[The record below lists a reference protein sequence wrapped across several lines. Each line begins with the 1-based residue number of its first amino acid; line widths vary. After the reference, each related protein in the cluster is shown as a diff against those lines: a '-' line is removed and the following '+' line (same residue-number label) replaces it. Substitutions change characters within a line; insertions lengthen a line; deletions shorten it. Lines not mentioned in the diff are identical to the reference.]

1 MKKREKI
8 CVFITYAF
16 GGLELFFLILWGI
29 YELFHLN
36 KETDFWYYIYIIGFF
51 VNGFLYL
58 IFSGIVCEWAM
69 SPIDRFKR
77 SDKYQFRYE
86 NFDELYN
93 DTNKKLVETGYSIK
107 KEYKI
112 SDNEKLF
119 IYMKPLKTKLLEM
132 WLIADLNSYT
142 KSKEE
147 KIEKY
152 IEEFYNEYIKTER
165 SKKAE
170 LKSFKLL
177 CVRRYTEELEKIT
190 KENYTDGL
198 LNLTIALSFVTKEI
212 YIASAKEL
220 RLINNS
226 DYMDLKNEFFSVVDA
241 TKITKE
247 KKNKVNQ

>member
-8 CVFITYAF
+8 CVFITK
-16 GGLELFFLILWGI
+16 GLGIICLFFLITGAI
-29 YELFHLN
+29 YEWINN
-36 KETDFWYYIYIIGFF
+36 KKIDFLYVMFSVGFF
-51 VNGFLYL
+51 ANGLLYL
-58 IFSGIVCEWAM
+58 FFSGVVCEWVM

-77 SDKYQFRYE
+77 SDKYQFKYE

-93 DTNKKLVETGYSIK
+93 DANKKLVETGYIIK

-119 IYMKPLKTKLLEM
+119 VYMKPLKTKLLEM

-142 KSKEE
+142 KNKEE
-147 KIEKY
+147 KIKKY
-152 IEEFYNEYIKTER
+152 IEEFYNEYIKTDI
-165 SKKAE
+165 SKKVE

-198 LNLTIALSFVTKEI
+198 LNLTIALSFVTHEI

-226 DYMDLKNEFFSVVDA
+226 DYIDLKNEFFSVVDA
-241 TKITKE
+241 TKIKD
-247 KKNKVNQ
+247 KK

>member
-8 CVFITYAF
+8 CVFIAKL
-16 GGLELFFLILWGI
+16 LEITSLFFMIVWTI
-29 YELFHLN
+29 YEVIHFN
-36 KETDFWYYIYIIGFF
+36 EETDFWYYVIIICFL
-51 VNGFLYL
+51 VNGLTYMF
-58 IFSGIVCEWAM
+58 FTGFVCEWAM

-77 SDKYQFRYE
+77 SDKYQFKYE

-93 DTNKKLVETGYSIK
+93 DANKKLVETGYIIK

-119 IYMKPLKTKLLEM
+119 VYMKPLKTKLLEM

-142 KSKEE
+142 KNKEE
-147 KIEKY
+147 KIEKC
-152 IEEFYNEYIKTER
+152 IEEFYNEYIKTDI
-165 SKKAE
+165 SKKVE

-198 LNLTIALSFVTKEI
+198 LNLTIALSFVTHEI

-226 DYMDLKNEFFSVVDA
+226 DYIDLKNEFFSVVDA
-241 TKITKE
+241 TKIKD
-247 KKNKVNQ
+247 KK

>member
-8 CVFITYAF
+8 CVFIAKV
-16 GGLELFFLILWGI
+16 LEIISLFFLII
-29 YELFHLN
+29 YAIYGVIHYNE
-36 KETDFWYYIYIIGFF
+36 EPDFWYYVFLIGFF
-51 VNGFLYL
+51 VNGLTYMLFTGL
-58 IFSGIVCEWAM
+58 VCDWVLTPPEK
-69 SPIDRFKR
+69 FKR
-77 SDKYQFRYE
+77 SDKYQFKYE
-86 NFDELYN
+86 NFDELYT
-93 DTNKKLVETGYSIK
+93 DANKKLVETGYTIN

-142 KSKEE
+142 KNKEE
-147 KIEKY
+147 KIEKC
-152 IEEFYNEYIKTER
+152 IEEFYNEYIKTDI
-165 SKKAE
+165 SKKVE

-198 LNLTIALSFVTKEI
+198 LNLTIALSFVTHEI

-226 DYMDLKNEFFSVVDA
+226 DYIDLKNEFFSVVEA
-241 TKITKE
+241 TKIKD
-247 KKNKVNQ
+247 KK

>member
-1 MKKREKI
+1 MFS
-8 CVFITYAF
+8 VGFFAN
-16 GGLELFFLILWGI
+16 GLLYLFF
-29 YELFHLN
+29 
-36 KETDFWYYIYIIGFF
+36 
-51 VNGFLYL
+51 
-58 IFSGIVCEWAM
+58 SGVVCEWVM

-77 SDKYQFRYE
+77 SDKYQFKYE

-93 DTNKKLVETGYSIK
+93 DINKKLVETGYSIK

-112 SDNEKLF
+112 SENEKIF

-142 KSKEE
+142 KNKEE

-152 IEEFYNEYIKTER
+152 IDEFYNEYIKTDI
-165 SKKAE
+165 SKKVE

-198 LNLTIALSFVTKEI
+198 LSLTIALSFVTHEI

-226 DYMDLKNEFFSVVDA
+226 DYIDLKNEFFSVVDA
-241 TKITKE
+241 TKITK
-247 KKNKVNQ
+247 KKKK

>member
-8 CVFITYAF
+8 CVFITYMF
-16 GGLELFFLILWGI
+16 GGLELFFLIIWLI
-29 YELFHLN
+29 YEKILGYGNNEYGFWNYFLFCA
-36 KETDFWYYIYIIGFF
+36 TTG
-51 VNGFLYL
+51 NGFLYL
-58 IFSGIVCEWAM
+58 IFSGVVCEWVM
-69 SPIDRFKR
+69 SPIDRFKH
-77 SDKYQFRYE
+77 SDKYQFKYE
-86 NFDELYN
+86 SFDELYN
-93 DTNKKLVETGYSIK
+93 DANKKLVETGYTIK

-112 SDNEKLF
+112 SDDEKLF
-119 IYMKPLKTKLLEM
+119 VYMKPLKTKLLEM

-142 KSKEE
+142 KNKEE

-152 IEEFYNEYIKTER
+152 IEEFYNEYIKTDI
-165 SKKAE
+165 SKKVE

-198 LNLTIALSFVTKEI
+198 LNLTIALSFVTHEI

-226 DYMDLKNEFFSVVDA
+226 DYIDLKNEFFSVVEA

-247 KKNKVNQ
+247 KKK